1 MKNVT
6 GLLHEC
12 LDLIFIYNN
21 INVIR
26 SLFPKNL
33 LKGGD
38 ELKRDHNRFI
48 HTRFAVHTYIHTYIL
63 YLSCRS
69 VKKEAAKS

>member
-1 MKNVT
+1 MFVCENVT

-12 LDLIFIYNN
+12 LALIFIYNN

-26 SLFPKNL
+26 SLFPKHL

-38 ELKRDHNRFI
+38 ELKRDNNMFI
-48 HTRFAVHTYIHTYIL
+48 HTKFAVFFPHHSL
-63 YLSCRS
+63 L
-69 VKKEAAKS
+69 VA